1 MNVVRRSQLSGKV
14 NSMELDITA
23 NQIAQYESG
32 KFLIQDIFPNLTRG
46 EREFI
51 KSGITPEE
59 WEENFGSF
67 NAP

>member
-32 KFLIQDIFPNLTRG
+32 KFLIQDIFPNLIQLMRLILG
-46 EREFI
+46 KKRLLHLKEI
-51 KSGITPEE
+51 
-59 WEENFGSF
+59 
-67 NAP
+67 